1 MNTYFR
7 NLKICIKANLG
18 LVIPCLWDNH
28 CNVGGFSFHFIFQ
41 TSSPLGNPSTWEPV
55 KRQLQTGFVQESIS
69 WLSCRLAEGWGRR
82 GVGATRAAVP
92 PQVTWQGWVLW
103 PTSSC
108 NTDPSSHFTLL
119 PSSSFSS
126 TLKLFTYPCHLFYHL
141 RWGLTSIR

>member
-1 MNTYFR
+1 MWSHASEITTVMLVGFLSILSFKHPALLVTPVLENLWKDSCRRGLFR
-7 NLKICIKANLG
+7 RVLAGWVAGWQKG
-18 LVIPCLWDNH
+18 LAASGW
-28 CNVGGFSFHFIFQ
+28 VG
-41 TSSPLGNPSTWEPV
+41 
-55 KRQLQTGFVQESIS
+55 
-69 WLSCRLAEGWGRR
+69 RLAEGWGRR

-103 PTSSC
+103 PTSNC

-141 RWGLTSIR
+141 RWGLASIR